1 MSEPMTTTDI
11 EDVLSSI
18 RKLVSEDLRPA
29 QPRGPLR
36 LAPEPGKLILTP
48 ALRVTGPDP
57 APAADRPAAA
67 AEEPADLPQAADPV
81 DAVHAVPFASVRLDG
96 VVASIGAAVDDVA
109 AQPWES
115 ETGDAPVTEL
125 PWVRPAQAEAPADA
139 ARAEPEP
146 AAVVLRDVPE
156 PEPVVL
162 RDVPEPA
169 PVAAARPEPEPEPV
183 AARDVP
189 EPEPVAARA
198 APDPEPAAQDWAE
211 EPQPQAWAQGE
222 ADDIQ
227 DLDEDTLREII
238 RDVIREELQ
247 GQMGERITR
256 NIRKLVRAEIH
267 RALTL
272 RDAE

>member
-125 PWVRPAQAEAPADA
+125 PWVRPAPAAPAVEDA
-139 ARAEPEP
+139 LPEAAPVPVPDPAPPEEP
-146 AAVVLRDVPE
+146 AAAQRAAEPAAAPDVPE
-156 PEPVVL
+156 
-162 RDVPEPA
+162 
-169 PVAAARPEPEPEPV
+169 
-183 AARDVP
+183 
-189 EPEPVAARA
+189 
-198 APDPEPAAQDWAE
+198 PEPAAQDWAE
-211 EPQPQAWAQGE
+211 EAEAGAWAQGE

-267 RALTL
+267 RAMTL